1 MLNSLAFLF
10 KIKFGRAV
18 FWMLLSCFAISL
30 LAALGRL
37 TGQIGVHPFQTVFCR
52 ILFAFL
58 ILLPFILQK
67 GLQNIKTLQLKFY
80 NLRAFIGMI
89 AMWSWFYAITLIPI
103 GDQTALS
110 FLAPSFMTIG
120 AALIFRETVKSH
132 RYIAVFAGFFGTFI
146 ILRPGI
152 LEIDIGH
159 LIALLS
165 AVAMGCSM
173 LIIKKLTRHDEP
185 IIILFISHLIML
197 PLALIPA
204 IVFWEWHGNFVW
216 LLLFSTGPLA
226 VIGHFSLTKA
236 FSLTDVSFIAGIDY
250 ARLPFA
256 VLFGWILF
264 GEISDIWTWIGASII
279 FLSSLHSIRRE
290 INLGE

>member
-1 MLNSLAFLF
+1 MLKNLTFF
-10 KIKFGRAV
+10 FTNKIGQAI

-37 TGQIGVHPFQTVFCR
+37 TGQIGVNPFQTVFCR

-58 ILLPFILQK
+58 ILLPIILNK
-67 GLQNIKTLQLKFY
+67 GLKSIKTLQLKFY
-80 NLRAFIGMI
+80 ILRALIGVI
-89 AMWSWFYAITLIPI
+89 AMWSWFYAIALIPI
-103 GDQTALS
+103 SDQTALS

-120 AALIFRETVKSH
+120 ATIVFREAIKAH
-132 RYIAVFAGFFGTFI
+132 RYIAILFGFFGTLI

-152 LEIDIGH
+152 LEVDVGH
-159 LIALLS
+159 LVALLS
-165 AVAMGCSM
+165 ALAMGCAM
-173 LIIKKLTRHDEP
+173 LIIKELTRYDET
-185 IIILFISHLIML
+185 ITILFISHLIML

-204 IVFWEWHGNFVW
+204 IIFWEWHNHFVW
-216 LLLFSTGPLA
+216 LLLFFTGPLA

-236 FSLTDVSFIAGIDY
+236 FSLTDISFIAGIDY

-264 GEISDIWTWIGASII
+264 GEVSDIWTWIGASII

-290 INLGE
+290 INLR